1 MRVPYKWAYN
11 WDDMAQITIYLED
24 EVIAMVDHAVKSSGV
39 SKSRWIAD
47 AVRARIKTEWPDSIR
62 ALAGAWPDF
71 PTREA
76 VRKQSGHDSPR
87 EKL

>member
-1 MRVPYKWAYN
+1 MP
-11 WDDMAQITIYLED
+11 QITIYLDD
-24 EVIAMVDHAVKSSGV
+24 EIAELIDKAVQSAGV

-76 VRKQSGHDSPR
+76 IRKQSGHDSPR

>member
-1 MRVPYKWAYN
+1 MP
-11 WDDMAQITIYLED
+11 QITIYLDD
-24 EVIAMVDHAVKSSGV
+24 EIAELIDKAVQSAGV

-47 AVRARIKTEWPDSIR
+47 AVRARVNRRENHRLTSIGT
-62 ALAGAWPDF
+62 LAEQRKPDF

-76 VRKQSGHDSPR
+76 IRKQSGHDSPR